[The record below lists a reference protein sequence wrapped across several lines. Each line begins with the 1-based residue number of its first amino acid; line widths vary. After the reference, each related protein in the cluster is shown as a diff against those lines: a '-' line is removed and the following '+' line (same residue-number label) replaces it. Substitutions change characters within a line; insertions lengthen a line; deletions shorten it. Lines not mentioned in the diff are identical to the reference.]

1 MPVAP
6 ESRIAQPLVSS
17 KVFTSSAGAG
27 DSCGVHS
34 PAGAGGR
41 SPAGAGNSCRARHSA
56 NSFAQGVISNITSAE
71 SVAVVALFAVGG
83 IRALATQVSLLAA
96 SVADGCRT
104 AFPPA
109 LPEPLEG
116 AEPDDIPGLGCPF
129 MPFAAGPEGGF
140 RLAAGFLPEPLP
152 VPVPF
157 ALLPA
162 LP

>member
-1 MPVAP
+1 MTPAESALLRVLEVALQQVQGTPVEHATW
-6 ESRIAQPLVSS
+6 RTL
-17 KVFTSSAGAG
+17 
-27 DSCGVHS
+27 
-34 PAGAGGR
+34 
-41 SPAGAGNSCRARHSA
+41 
-56 NSFAQGVISNITSAE
+56 AQGVISNITSAE